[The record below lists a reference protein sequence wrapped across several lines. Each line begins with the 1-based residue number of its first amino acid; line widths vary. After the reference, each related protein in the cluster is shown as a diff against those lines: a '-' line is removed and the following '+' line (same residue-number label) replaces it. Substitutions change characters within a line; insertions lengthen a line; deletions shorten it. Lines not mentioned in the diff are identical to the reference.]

1 METDRLLL
9 RKLTHADIDYL
20 IDFFDDI
27 EATKYLQGTKNLN
40 EIKDW
45 LSLVFQCYEQ
55 NGFGPLA
62 IISKNRNQFL
72 GYCGLY
78 LQNDVD
84 GSDEIEILYGLINRY
99 WGKGYAAEAAK
110 RIHSYGKTEF
120 GIHRFISLI
129 VPDNIRSLKVALKIG
144 MSFEKECT
152 MWDKN
157 HHVYTIQSM

>member
-1 METDRLLL
+1 METDRLFL
-9 RKLTHADIDYL
+9 RELTKNDISYL

-27 EATKYLQGTKNLN
+27 EATKYLQGTKTLD

-45 LSLVFQCYEQ
+45 LSLVFHSYEQ

-62 IISKNRNQFL
+62 IISKNENQFL

-99 WGKGYAAEAAK
+99 WGNGYAAEAAK
-110 RIHSYGKTEF
+110 KIHTFGKTEL

-129 VPDNIRSLKVALKIG
+129 DPDNIRSSKVALKIG
-144 MSFEKECT
+144 MTFEKECII
-152 MWDKN
+152 WNKN
-157 HHVYTIQSM
+157 HHVYTIESI